1 MQQQNNFK
9 KIYSQLNPEQRLAVD
24 TIEGPVMVMAGPG
37 TGKTQVLA
45 TRVANILQQQ
55 DIDPQNILALTFTDA
70 AAQNMRERIVSMIG
84 TDGFYVNIMTFHA
97 FASEVISQY
106 PEKFPIEKGS
116 EPLSDFERFE
126 IFESLILDSDL
137 EDLKPLNAP
146 LYYIKHIISQVSA
159 LKREYITPEKF
170 EAILEAEEKQLE
182 QDLEEYWAQEQAKVD
197 AGKKAK
203 VNSAGREGAL
213 GYKTKLSSVLLKQ
226 TKELA
231 KQKEL
236 HDLYT
241 KYLAELKARKRYDFD
256 DMITF
261 VVQAF
266 ETDQELLLD
275 YQERFQYILVDE
287 YQDTNA
293 AQNKIVELLASYWA
307 DMGENPNIFV
317 VGDPHQ
323 SIFRFQ
329 GASTKNML
337 EFVNKYSDV
346 TVVTLATGYRCS
358 TQVYNAAHDLI
369 GNNTLDFG
377 GDDLAGG
384 AELVDGKVGLSSGS
398 AGLNAALTQKLK
410 SSKGVGED
418 ITVYAAES
426 ETLELLFLAEEIKKL
441 EKSGVLLEDIAVLYR
456 NNKEA
461 VLIKEVLEKWNI
473 SYELA
478 VGGNVFDDLLVE
490 QLVRF
495 FRVLQDLGT
504 GNDTEDLFTVMQ
516 YSWLGLEVLD
526 VYKLARIAGRL
537 RTSIAVILEKSY
549 LQIET
554 ALLKNLDSKNSA
566 DATYGLT
573 QANFENLVGF
583 KNQLLEWYRLSNN
596 LLFHEWFSLI
606 INADNSEISGAKEA
620 PKPNGFSFM
629 QYVLSQPVKTDHLY
643 AINSLYSE
651 IKKFV
656 NKKRDFTL
664 DNFLNTVTVMQEH
677 GVSIKIED
685 LNITKNR
692 VSLATAHGSKGKE
705 WDYVF
710 VFGCIDKKWGNQ
722 RTRELIPL
730 PDSILTNTDIGKKEK
745 NEDDRRLFYVAL
757 TRSAKKTYITWSKT
771 RTNGKE
777 MMNSMFLNE
786 VGEGAVAVS
795 KKDSEELLK
804 KSESLL
810 EKILTSSSQPAKT
823 YSDSEREFF
832 KHLVG
837 EFKLS
842 VTALNTYLQDP
853 HEFMISSL
861 LRVPRAKSPI
871 LAFGTAVHVA
881 MESFY
886 LSLMG
891 GTGDESDS
899 EGVSAKD
906 RIKKPLS
913 KEQVTT
919 SFETAL
925 RREQLLE
932 ADFIE
937 RKKHGKKVFDFYY
950 DEVLDP
956 GSHTLRSPLF
966 VEKFFGGKL
975 NKAVLLDGENEI
987 RLSGRIDRVELVEG
1001 SGFHGVSKKDIRVV
1015 DYKTGKPKSEN
1026 VIIGQSSISEYSDRE
1041 KELPETIRGRY
1052 QRQLVFY
1059 KLLAELDK
1067 TFPYNVTQ
1075 AEFDFIEP
1083 GGVHQDKHIVR
1094 SFNISDKAVED
1105 LKILIKE
1112 VMSEIRSLA
1121 FLEEVGQ

>member
-1 MQQQNNFK
+1 MSSTDQNSINQNNTNQAFQK
-9 KIYSQLNPEQRLAVD
+9 TYSQLNPEQRIAVD

-45 TRVANILQQQ
+45 TRVANILQKQ
-55 DIDPQNILALTFTDA
+55 DIDPQNILALTFTDS

-126 IFESLILDSDL
+126 IFEAIILDSDL
-137 EDLKPLNAP
+137 QDLKPLNAP

-170 EAILEAEEKQLE
+170 ENILDSEEKLLE
-182 QDLEEYWAQEQAKVD
+182 TAIEEYWAQEQAKAD
-197 AGKKAK
+197 AGKKA
-203 VNSAGREGAL
+203 
-213 GYKTKLSSVLLKQ
+213 KTKLSSVLLKQ
-226 TKELA
+226 TKELS
-231 KQKEL
+231 KQK
-236 HDLYT
+236 DLQVLYI
-241 KYLAELKARKRYDFD
+241 KYLAELKTRKRYDFD

-266 ETDQELLLD
+266 EADQELLLD

-287 YQDTNA
+287 YQDTNS
-293 AQNKIVELLASYWA
+293 AQNKIVDLLASFWA
-307 DMGENPNIFV
+307 ELGDPPNIFV

-329 GASTKNML
+329 GASTENML
-337 EFVNKYSDV
+337 EFVDKYSDV

-377 GDDLAGG
+377 NDLD
-384 AELVDGKVGLSSGS
+384 DGKVGLNS
-398 AGLNAALTQKLK
+398 ALTQKLK
-410 SSKGVGED
+410 SSKGKGED

-441 EKSGVLLEDIAVLYR
+441 EKSGVALEDIAVLYR

-461 VLIKEVLEKWNI
+461 VLIKEVLEKWEI
-473 SYELA
+473 CYELA
-478 VGGNVFDDLLVE
+478 VGGNVFDDLLVQ
-490 QLVRF
+490 QLITF

-516 YSWLGLEVLD
+516 YSWLGLEVLN
-526 VYKLARIAGRL
+526 VYKLARIAGSL
-537 RTSIAVILEKSY
+537 RTSIGIVLEKSFVEVKSS
-549 LQIET
+549 LQRNSNE
-554 ALLKNLDSKNSA
+554 KNLQGEM
-566 DATYGLT
+566 YGLT
-573 QANFENLVGF
+573 QENFVELAAF
-583 KNQLLEWYRLSNN
+583 KNKLLSWYQLSNN
-596 LLFHEWFSLI
+596 LLFHEWFSLV
-606 INADNSEISGAKEA
+606 INADNSEIFGNKEA

-664 DNFLNTVTVMQEH
+664 DNFLNTVVVMQEH
-677 GVSIKIED
+677 GVKIKIED
-685 LNITKNR
+685 LNLTKNR

-710 VFGCIDKKWGNQ
+710 VFGCVDKKWGNP

-730 PDSILTNTDIGKKEK
+730 PESILENTDVSKKEK

-757 TRSAKKTYITWSKT
+757 TRSKIKTYITWSKT

-786 VGEGAVAVS
+786 VGENTTLVS
-795 KKDSEELLK
+795 EKDSQNLLK
-804 KSESLL
+804 KSETLL
-810 EKILTSSSQPAKT
+810 EKILTSTSEPAKT

-832 KHLVG
+832 KHLVD

-842 VTALNTYLQDP
+842 VTALNSYLQDP
-853 HEFMISSL
+853 HEFMINSL
-861 LRVPRAKSPI
+861 LRTPRAKSPI
-871 LAFGTAVHVA
+871 LAFGTAVHAA

-886 LSLMG
+886 LSLMN
-891 GTGDESDS
+891 DFFK
-899 EGVSAKD
+899 EGAS
-906 RIKKPLS
+906 KKPLS
-913 KEQVTT
+913 KEQVIK

-925 RREQLLE
+925 KREQLLE
-932 ADFIE
+932 SDFIE
-937 RKKHGKKVFDFYY
+937 RKKHGEKVLDFYY

-956 GSHTLRSPLF
+956 KKNHLTPPLF

-975 NKAVLLDGENEI
+975 NKAVLLDGEHEI
-987 RLSGRIDRVELVEG
+987 KLSGRIDRVELLDESKS
-1001 SGFHGVSKKDIRVV
+1001 SGVKTIRVI
-1015 DYKTGKPKSEN
+1015 DYKTGKPKTEN
-1026 VIIGQSSISEYSDRE
+1026 VINGQSSIDDYSDRE

-1067 TFPYNVTQ
+1067 TFPYIVTQ

-1083 GGVHQDKHIVR
+1083 GGAHLDQHIIR
-1094 SFNISDKAVED
+1094 SFTISDQAVED
-1105 LKILIKE
+1105 LKTLIKQ

-1121 FLEEVGQ
+1121 FLE

>member
-55 DIDPQNILALTFTDA
+55 DIDPQNILALTFTDS

-126 IFESLILDSDL
+126 TFEAIILDSDL
-137 EDLKPLNAP
+137 QDLKPLNAP

-182 QDLEEYWAQEQAKVD
+182 QDVAEYWAQEQEKAN

-203 VNSAGREGAL
+203 S
-213 GYKTKLSSVLLKQ
+213 KLSSALLKQ
-226 TKELA
+226 TKSLS

-236 HDLYT
+236 HVLYI
-241 KYLAELKARKRYDFD
+241 KYLAELKVRKRYDFD

-266 ETDQELLLD
+266 ESDQELLLD

-293 AQNKIVELLASYWA
+293 AQNKIVELLASFWA
-307 DMGENPNIFV
+307 DLGDPPNIFV

-329 GASTKNML
+329 GASTENML
-337 EFVNKYSDV
+337 EFVDKYPDV

-377 GDDLAGG
+377 NQSLD
-384 AELVDGKVGLSSGS
+384 K
-398 AGLNAALTQKLK
+398 ALTQKLK
-410 SSKGVGED
+410 SSKGAGED

-441 EKSGVLLEDIAVLYR
+441 EKSGVLLENIAVLYR

-461 VLIKEVLEKWNI
+461 TLIKQVLEKWCI
-473 SYELA
+473 GYELA

-490 QLVRF
+490 QLITF
-495 FRVLQDLGT
+495 LRVLQDLGT
-504 GNDTEDLFTVMQ
+504 GRDTEDLFTVMQ
-516 YSWLGLEVLD
+516 YSWLGLEVLS
-526 VYKLARIAGRL
+526 VYKLARIAGRM
-537 RTSIAVILEKSY
+537 RTSIGIVLEKDFAE
-549 LQIET
+549 IHK
-554 ALLKNLDSKNSA
+554 ALLGE
-566 DATYGLT
+566 TYGLT
-573 QANFENLVGF
+573 KESFAELVAF
-583 KNQLLEWYRLSNN
+583 KNKLLKWYQLSNN

-606 INADNSEISGAKEA
+606 INADNSEISGSKEA

-664 DNFLNTVTVMQEH
+664 DNFLNTVGVMQEN
-677 GVSIKIED
+677 GVKIKIED
-685 LNITKNR
+685 LNLTNNR

-710 VFGCIDKKWGNQ
+710 VFGAVDKKWGNQ

-757 TRSAKKTYITWSKT
+757 TRSKIKTYITWSKT

-786 VGEGAVAVS
+786 ASENTVAVS
-795 KKDSEELLK
+795 EKDAQNLLK
-804 KSESLL
+804 KSETLL
-810 EKILTSSSQPAKT
+810 EKILTSTSEPAKT
-823 YSDSEREFF
+823 YTDSEREFF
-832 KHLVG
+832 KHLVD

-842 VTALNTYLQDP
+842 VTALNSYLQDP
-853 HEFMISSL
+853 HEFMINSL
-861 LRVPRAKSPI
+861 LRTPRAKSPI
-871 LAFGTAVHVA
+871 LAFGTAVHAA

-886 LSLMG
+886 LSLMKADG
-891 GTGDESDS
+891 QSS
-899 EGVSAKD
+899 EEDGFQGENQRK
-906 RIKKPLS
+906 RPLT
-913 KEQVTT
+913 KEQVIK

-925 RREQLLE
+925 AREQLLE
-932 ADFIE
+932 SDFIE
-937 RKKHGKKVFDFYY
+937 RKKHGAEVLNFYY
-950 DEVLDP
+950 DNVLDP
-956 GSHTLRSPLF
+956 ATKTLRSPLF
-966 VEKFFGGKL
+966 VEKYFGGKL
-975 NKAVLLDGENEI
+975 NKAVLLDGQEEI
-987 RLSGRIDRVELVEG
+987 KLSGRIDRVELLDD
-1001 SGFHGVSKKDIRVV
+1001 SKGAGIKNIRVI
-1015 DYKTGKPKSEN
+1015 DYKTGKPKTEN
-1026 VIIGQSSISEYSDRE
+1026 VINGQSSIDDYSDRE

-1067 TFPYNVTQ
+1067 TFPYNVVQ

-1083 GGVHQDKHIVR
+1083 GGTHRDQHITR
-1094 SFNISDKAVED
+1094 SFTIPDKAVED
-1105 LKILIKE
+1105 LKTLIKE
-1112 VMSEIRSLA
+1112 VMGEIRSLT
-1121 FLEEVGQ
+1121 FLEESQQ

>member
-9 KIYSQLNPEQRLAVD
+9 KIYSQLNPEQKIAVD

-70 AAQNMRERIVSMIG
+70 AAQNMRERIVAMTG

-126 IFESLILDSDL
+126 TFETIILNSDL
-137 EDLKPLNAP
+137 QDLKPLNAP
-146 LYYIKHIISQVSA
+146 LYYIKHIISQISQ

-170 EAILEAEEKQLE
+170 ETILEAEEKQLE
-182 QDLEEYWAQEQAKVD
+182 KATEDYWAEQKEKAV

-203 VNSAGREGAL
+203 
-213 GYKTKLSSVLLKQ
+213 TKLSSALLKQ
-226 TKELA
+226 TKNLG

-236 HDLYT
+236 HVLYI
-241 KYLAELKARKRYDFD
+241 KYLAELHSRKRYDFD

-266 ETDQELLLD
+266 ETDEELLLD

-293 AQNKIVELLASYWA
+293 AQNKIVEKLASFWA
-307 DMGENPNIFV
+307 DMGDPPNVFV

-329 GASTKNML
+329 GASTENML
-337 EFVNKYSDV
+337 EFVDTYPGV

-358 TQVYNAAHDLI
+358 SQVYNAAHDLI
-369 GNNTLDFG
+369 GNNALDFG
-377 GDDLAGG
+377 NKDL
-384 AELVDGKVGLSSGS
+384 D
-398 AGLNAALTQKLK
+398 AALSQKLK
-410 SSKGVGED
+410 SAKGKGAD

-426 ETLELLFLAEEIKKL
+426 ETLELLYLAEEIKKL
-441 EKSGVLLEDIAVLYR
+441 EKSDVALEDIAVLYR

-461 VLIKEVLEKWNI
+461 VLIKEVLEKWEI
-473 SYELA
+473 GYELA
-478 VGGNVFDDLLVE
+478 VGGNVFDDLMVQ
-490 QLVRF
+490 QLITF
-495 FRVLQDLGT
+495 FKVLMGLGH
-504 GNDTEDLFTVMQ
+504 GSDTEDLFTVMQ

-537 RTSIAVILEKSY
+537 RTSLAVVLEKDYSEVKAS
-549 LQIET
+549 LEKKSQ
-554 ALLKNLDSKNSA
+554 DGV
-566 DATYGLT
+566 YGLT
-573 QANFENLVGF
+573 QESFESLVGF
-583 KNQLLEWYRLSNN
+583 KNKLLDWYRLSNN

-606 INADNSEISGAKEA
+606 INADNSEISGSKEA

-643 AINSLYSE
+643 AINSLFSE
-651 IKKFV
+651 VKKFV
-656 NKKRDFTL
+656 NRKRDFTL
-664 DNFLNTVTVMQEH
+664 DDFLNTVAVMQEH
-677 GVSIKIED
+677 GVNIKVED

-692 VSLATAHGSKGKE
+692 VSLSTAHGSKGKE
-705 WDYVF
+705 WQYVF
-710 VFGCIDKKWGNQ
+710 VFGCTDKKWGNQ

-730 PDSILTNTDIGKKEK
+730 PDSILLNTDIEKKEK

-757 TRSAKKTYITWSKT
+757 TRSAKKTYILWSKT
-771 RTNGKE
+771 KTNGKE
-777 MMNSMFLNE
+777 MMNSMFINE
-786 VGEGAVAVS
+786 VGDNAVAVS
-795 KKDSEELLK
+795 EKDSKALLE
-804 KSESLL
+804 KSEGLL
-810 EKILTSSSQPAKT
+810 EKILTSSSEPAKT

-832 KHLVG
+832 KYLVG

-842 VTALNTYLQDP
+842 VTALNTYLADP
-853 HEFMISSL
+853 HEFMINSL

-871 LAFGTAVHVA
+871 LAFGTAVHAA

-886 LSLMG
+886 LSLMSG
-891 GTGDESDS
+891 
-899 EGVSAKD
+899 
-906 RIKKPLS
+906 KPLS
-913 KEQVTT
+913 KEEVIK

-925 RREQLLE
+925 MREQLLE
-932 ADFIE
+932 GDFIE
-937 RKKHGKKVFDFYY
+937 RKKHGQKVLDFYY
-950 DEVLDP
+950 DQVLDP
-956 GSHTLRSPLF
+956 DSNTLRSPLF

-975 NKAVLLDGENEI
+975 NKAMLLDGQEEI
-987 RLSGRIDRVELVEG
+987 RLSGRIDRVELLDKD
-1001 SGFHGVSKKDIRVV
+1001 SKTIRVI

-1026 VIIGQSSISEYSDRE
+1026 VINGQSSIDNYSDRE

-1083 GGVHQDKHIVR
+1083 GGAHKDKHIVR
-1094 SFNISDKAVED
+1094 SFAVSDKAVED

-1112 VMSEIRSLA
+1112 VMGEIRELK
-1121 FLEEVGQ
+1121 FLE

>member
-1 MQQQNNFK
+1 MSSTDLNQIATTQTTQSFNK
-9 KIYSQLNPEQRLAVD
+9 SYSRLNPEQKIAVD
-24 TIEGPVMVMAGPG
+24 TFAQTGGPIMVMAGPG

-45 TRVANILQQQ
+45 TAVANILDKQ
-55 DIDPQNILALTFTDA
+55 DIDPQNILALTFTDS

-126 IFESLILDSDL
+126 IFESIILESDL
-137 EDLKPLNAP
+137 KELKTLNTP
-146 LYYIKHIISQVSA
+146 LYYIKQIISQVSA

-170 EAILEAEEKQLE
+170 ETILDAEEKQLA
-182 QDLEEYWAQEQAKVD
+182 QDIEEYWAQEQAKAD
-197 AGKKAK
+197 AGKK
-203 VNSAGREGAL
+203 S
-213 GYKTKLSSVLLKQ
+213 KTKLSSALLKQ
-226 TKELA
+226 TKNLA
-231 KQKEL
+231 KQKDLQVIFLNYKTEL
-236 HDLYT
+236 QI
-241 KYLAELKARKRYDFD
+241 RKRYDFD

-261 VVQAF
+261 VVEAF

-293 AQNKIVELLASYWA
+293 AQNKIVDLLASFWVEQG
-307 DMGENPNIFV
+307 DEPNIFV

-329 GASTKNML
+329 GASTENML
-337 EFVNKYSDV
+337 EFIDKYLTA
-346 TVVTLATGYRCS
+346 TVITLATGYRCS

-377 GDDLAGG
+377 NPDL
-384 AELVDGKVGLSSGS
+384 DK
-398 AGLNAALTQKLK
+398 ALAQKLK
-410 SSKGVGED
+410 SAKGVGED

-426 ETLELLFLAEEIKKL
+426 ETLELLFLAEEIKRLK
-441 EKSGVLLEDIAVLYR
+441 KSGVALEDIAVLYR

-461 VLIKEVLEKWNI
+461 VLIKEILEKWNI
-473 SYELA
+473 GYELA
-478 VGGNVFDDLLVE
+478 VGDNVFDDLLVE
-490 QLVRF
+490 QLIRF
-495 FRVLQDLGT
+495 FKVLQDLGT
-504 GNDTEDLFTVMQ
+504 GFDNEDLFTVMQ
-516 YSWLGLEVLD
+516 YSWLKLEALN
-526 VYKLARIAGRL
+526 VYKLARISGKL
-537 RTSIAVILEKSY
+537 RTSISDILEKDFDEI
-549 LQIET
+549 QK
-554 ALLKNLDSKNSA
+554 ALGGEI
-566 DATYGLT
+566 YGLT
-573 QANFENLVGF
+573 KEGFSELVSF
-583 KNQLLEWYRLSNN
+583 KNKMLSWYQLSNN

-606 INADNSEISGAKEA
+606 INADNSEISGSKEA

-677 GVSIKIED
+677 GVKIKIED
-685 LNITKNR
+685 LNLTKNR

-710 VFGCIDKKWGNQ
+710 VFGAVDKKWGNQ
-722 RTRELIPL
+722 RSRELIPL
-730 PDSILTNTDIGKKEK
+730 PESILENTDVSKKEK

-757 TRSAKKTYITWSKT
+757 TRSKIKTYITWSKT
-771 RTNGKE
+771 KTNGKE

-786 VGEGAVAVS
+786 VGENMVAVLE
-795 KKDSEELLK
+795 KDAQNLLK
-804 KSESLL
+804 KSETLL
-810 EKILTSSSQPAKT
+810 EKILTSTNEPAKT

-832 KHLVG
+832 KHLVD

-842 VTALNTYLQDP
+842 VTALNSYLEDP
-853 HEFMISSL
+853 HEFMINSL
-861 LRVPRAKSPI
+861 LRTPRAKSPI
-871 LAFGTAVHVA
+871 LAFGTAVHIA

-886 LSLMG
+886 LSLMK
-891 GTGDESDS
+891 S
-899 EGVSAKD
+899 EKSLTKG
-906 RIKKPLS
+906 
-913 KEQVTT
+913 QVIE

-932 ADFIE
+932 SDFIE
-937 RKKHGKKVFDFYY
+937 RKKHGVEVLNFYY
-950 DEVLDP
+950 DNVLDQTQK
-956 GSHTLRSPLF
+956 TLKSPLF
-966 VEKFFGGKL
+966 VEKIFGSKL
-975 NKAVLLDGENEI
+975 SKTVLLDGEEEI
-987 RLSGRIDRVELVEG
+987 QLSGKIDKIELLDE
-1001 SGFHGVSKKDIRVV
+1001 SKNTGIKNIRVV
-1015 DYKTGKPKSEN
+1015 DYKTGKPKSDN
-1026 VIIGQSSISEYSDRE
+1026 VINGQSAIDDYSDRE

-1083 GGVHQDKHIVR
+1083 GGAHQDQHIVR
-1094 SFNISDKAVED
+1094 SFTISDQAVED
-1105 LKILIKE
+1105 LKNLIKE
-1112 VMSEIRSLA
+1112 VMKEIRSLA
-1121 FLEEVGQ
+1121 FLKAPEN

>member
-1 MQQQNNFK
+1 MSSTDLSQDNLVFQNT
-9 KIYSQLNPEQRLAVD
+9 YSQLNPEQRIAVD

-45 TRVANILQQQ
+45 TRVANILKQQ
-55 DIDPQNILALTFTDA
+55 DIDPQNILALTFTDS

-84 TDGFYVNIMTFHA
+84 TDGYYVNIMTFHA

-170 EAILEAEEKQLE
+170 ENILDAEEKILATAI
-182 QDLEEYWAQEQAKVD
+182 EEYWAQEQAKADV
-197 AGKKAK
+197 GKKA
-203 VNSAGREGAL
+203 
-213 GYKTKLSSVLLKQ
+213 KTKLSSALLKQ
-226 TKELA
+226 TKELS
-231 KQKEL
+231 KQK
-236 HDLYT
+236 DLQVLYL
-241 KYLAELKARKRYDFD
+241 KYLAELKTRKRYDFD

-293 AQNKIVELLASYWA
+293 AQNKIVDLLASFWA
-307 DMGENPNIFV
+307 DLGDPPNIFV

-329 GASTKNML
+329 GASTENML
-337 EFVNKYSDV
+337 EFVDKYPDV

-369 GNNTLDFG
+369 GNNSLDFG
-377 GDDLAGG
+377 NPNLD
-384 AELVDGKVGLSSGS
+384 K
-398 AGLNAALTQKLK
+398 ALTQKLK
-410 SSKGVGED
+410 SAKGIGED

-426 ETLELLFLAEEIKKL
+426 ETLELLFVAEEIKRL
-441 EKSGVLLEDIAVLYR
+441 EKSGVALEEIAVLYR

-473 SYELA
+473 GYELA

-490 QLVRF
+490 QLITF
-495 FRVLQDLGT
+495 FKVLQDLGT
-504 GNDTEDLFTVMQ
+504 GRDSEDLFTVMQ
-516 YSWLGLEVLD
+516 YSWLGLEVLN
-526 VYKLARIAGRL
+526 VYKLARIAGSL
-537 RTSIAVILEKSY
+537 RTSIGIVLEKDFTEI
-549 LQIET
+549 QK
-554 ALLKNLDSKNSA
+554 ALNNE
-566 DATYGLT
+566 TYGLT
-573 QANFENLVGF
+573 KESFTQLVAF
-583 KNQLLEWYRLSNN
+583 KNKLLSWYQLSNN
-596 LLFHEWFSLI
+596 LLFHEWFSLV
-606 INADNSEISGAKEA
+606 INADNSEISGNKEA

-664 DNFLNTVTVMQEH
+664 DNFLNTVAVMQEH
-677 GVSIKIED
+677 GVKIKIED
-685 LNITKNR
+685 LNLTKNR

-710 VFGCIDKKWGNQ
+710 VFGCTDKKWGNQ

-730 PDSILTNTDIGKKEK
+730 PESILENTDVSKKEK

-757 TRSAKKTYITWSKT
+757 TRSKIKTYITWSKT

-786 VGEGAVAVS
+786 VGENTTPVS
-795 KKDSEELLK
+795 EKDSQNLLA

-810 EKILTSSSQPAKT
+810 EKILTSTSEPAKT

-832 KHLVG
+832 RQLVKD
-837 EFKLS
+837 FKLS

-853 HEFMISSL
+853 HEFMINSL
-861 LRVPRAKSPI
+861 LHVPRAKSPI
-871 LAFGTAVHVA
+871 LAFGTAIHAA
-881 MESFY
+881 MEYFY
-886 LSLMG
+886 FTVQK
-891 GTGDESDS
+891 TGKAP
-899 EGVSAKD
+899 AKHQLL
-906 RIKKPLS
+906 K
-913 KEQVTT
+913 
-919 SFETAL
+919 SFELAL
-925 RREQLLE
+925 LREQLLE
-932 ADFIE
+932 NDFIE
-937 RKKHGKKVFDFYY
+937 RKKHGEKVLNFYFDQ
-950 DEVLDP
+950 VLDEA
-956 GSHTLRSPLF
+956 SHELKTPLF

-975 NKAVLLDGENEI
+975 NKAVLLDGEQEI
-987 RLSGRIDRVELVEG
+987 KLSGRIDRVEVLD
-1001 SGFHGVSKKDIRVV
+1001 KNAKTIRVV

-1026 VIIGQSSISEYSDRE
+1026 VINGLSSIDDYSDRE

-1059 KLLAELDK
+1059 KLLAELDT
-1067 TFPYNVTQ
+1067 TFPYEVIQ

-1083 GGVHQDKHIVR
+1083 GGAHLDQHISR
-1094 SFNISDKAVED
+1094 SFTISDQAVED
-1105 LKILIKE
+1105 LKILIKQ
-1112 VMSEIRSLA
+1112 VMSEIRELA
-1121 FLEEVGQ
+1121 FLEESEK